1 MLSESHVLRRCQ
13 YRLFQQVQCLS
24 TITCKTNTSDA
35 CGLPRRDDLKLFN
48 FQQLAAVGIHYNC
61 ERPSLSRTM
70 ENVET
75 AIAALH
81 LYILKRI
88 VFHSRLGPFA
98 GYKAAPRQVGFR
110 IQGRSF
116 DAAAF
121 LPLID
126 VAYTLPHSFIFRVGQ
141 PRLHQTIGCYYSG
154 EECQTPCDTQRRL
167 HQQFAMVLLKNTL
180 LASVSRY
187 QHLQPNET
195 LSLRERCVSIWCR
208 RALLMKL
215 VCLIYSGWTR

>member
-1 MLSESHVLRRCQ
+1 MLSESHVLPH
-13 YRLFQQVQCLS
+13 CLS
-24 TITCKTNTSDA
+24 SVMCKTNTSDA

-48 FQQLAAVGIHYNC
+48 FQQLAAVGVHYNC
-61 ERPSLSRTM
+61 ERLSLSRTM

-81 LYILKRI
+81 LYILKRV

-167 HQQFAMVLLKNTL
+167 HQQFVMVLLQNYPVGL
-180 LASVSRY
+180 SV
-187 QHLQPNET
+187 T
-195 LSLRERCVSIWCR
+195 LSAFAAYGNSRPWED
-208 RALLMKL
+208 AL
-215 VCLIYSGWTR
+215 VFGVAEHC